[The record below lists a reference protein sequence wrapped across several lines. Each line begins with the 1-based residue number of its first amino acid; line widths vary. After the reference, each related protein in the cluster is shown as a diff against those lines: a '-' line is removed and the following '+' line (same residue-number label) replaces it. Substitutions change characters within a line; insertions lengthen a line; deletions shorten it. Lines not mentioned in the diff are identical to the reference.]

1 MILLPET
8 NDVDLNPT
16 TLHEVEIRVLDND
29 HCERLFDDANRYND
43 VTKDVLICAS
53 GDINEAGKDSCQV
66 RINLKRIER

>member
-1 MILLPET
+1 MICFLET

-29 HCERLFDDANRYND
+29 HCERVFDDANEYND